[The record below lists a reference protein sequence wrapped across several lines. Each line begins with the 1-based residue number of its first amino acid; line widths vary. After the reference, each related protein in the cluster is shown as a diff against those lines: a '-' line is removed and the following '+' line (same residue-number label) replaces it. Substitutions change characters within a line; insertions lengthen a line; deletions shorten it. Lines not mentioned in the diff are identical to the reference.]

1 MSKDQISSALFD
13 LYDIRN
19 ALPKKVKRMPKD
31 TEGADFTIGELL
43 DDVIEWLEEI
53 DQCST

>member
-1 MSKDQISSALFD
+1 MSKDQISNALFD

-19 ALPKKVKRMPKD
+19 ALPKKVKQMPKD